1 MALLVAALEARDGD
15 TVVTNMTNVTNVTMT
30 NIACPNGSFPDYGEN
45 ATSPEGLDLCVKVHS
60 MVWFVAAGSMVG
72 LVQVAMWR
80 LDSLVVALRLKMH
93 ELKMQFHRF
102 IGTDERTEQPTRSHV
117 ESSVEFWDRLE
128 LESTS
133 EFAAIIIIVTNLLF
147 LGGFQRDYDV
157 GFYVLMGL
165 CCLVILEA
173 ELTEIYNHIEIK
185 IKSAIK
191 NRCPFLLEHAGLSA
205 LTLPPVI
212 ASVLQKP

>member
-1 MALLVAALEARDGD
+1 M
-15 TVVTNMTNVTNVTMT
+15 TNMTNVTMT

-45 ATSPEGLDLCVKVHS
+45 ATSPGGLDLCVKVQS
-60 MVWFVAAGSMVG
+60 VVWFVAAGSMVG
-72 LVQVAMWR
+72 L
-80 LDSLVVALRLKMH
+80 LALASNAWLSRGEVWSQMH
-93 ELKMQFHRF
+93 ELKMHVHRF